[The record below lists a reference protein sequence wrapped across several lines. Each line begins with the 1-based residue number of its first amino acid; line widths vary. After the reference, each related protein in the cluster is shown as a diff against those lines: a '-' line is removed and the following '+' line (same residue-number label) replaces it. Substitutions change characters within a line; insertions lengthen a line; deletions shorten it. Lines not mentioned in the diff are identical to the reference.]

1 MARGYLMVVYAS
13 TSSSSIVSRLL
24 STAATSGAPT
34 TVCAHSF
41 IDVPYERTSFYLISR
56 NKSSLVSTALKLCT
70 EAHELIDFSKFKGTH
85 PTLGTV
91 DHVCVSP
98 LGGSSED
105 AAALGPELGSSLA
118 SAVPGVQVFYYGAA
132 CPQQTSLRQIRKD
145 LGYFT
150 STPSVGVC
158 CVGVVPMVVNFNI
171 RFARGTQDKKLV
183 SRITSALRVPD
194 AVEALTLPWEDQLEI
209 ACNLRKAAEY
219 TPQQVL
225 ESASRMALELGLE
238 IETSYTTGPGEAEL
252 LELLP

>member
-1 MARGYLMVVYAS
+1 MSRGYLMVVYAS

-24 STAATSGAPT
+24 STSACGTPL

-41 IDVPYERTSFYLISR
+41 VDVPYERTSFYLISR
-56 NKSSLVSTALKLCT
+56 DKSSLVSTALKLCT
-70 EAHELIDFSKFKGTH
+70 EAHGLIDFSKFKGTH

-91 DHVCVSP
+91 DHVCISP
-98 LGGSSED
+98 LGGSSDD

-118 SAVPGVQVFYYGAA
+118 SATPCVQVYYYGSA
-132 CPQQTSLRQIRKD
+132 CPNQTSLRQIRKD

-150 STPSVGVC
+150 STPSVDVC

-194 AVEALTLPWEDQLEI
+194 AVEALTLSWEDQLEI

-219 TPQQVL
+219 TSQQVL
-225 ESASRMALELGLE
+225 ASASRLALDLGLE

-252 LELLP
+252 IELLP